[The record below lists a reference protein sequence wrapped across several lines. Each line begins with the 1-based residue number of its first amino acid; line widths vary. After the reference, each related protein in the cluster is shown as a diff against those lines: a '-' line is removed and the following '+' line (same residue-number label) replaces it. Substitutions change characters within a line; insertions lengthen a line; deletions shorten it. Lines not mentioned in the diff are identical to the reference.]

1 MPSHPPAKVGSS
13 PLGDLV
19 TPFIHTSGSTPDPS
33 PSLLPTYSL
42 MSPSPAVI
50 RPQKWG
56 IQNWRRESREVPR
69 LSNLGGSRSTP
80 HQPSCSARET
90 GALEDKGTCI
100 LMGGERGWGKADEG
114 HKGLTLLHTPP
125 LAPRGCRSPKL
136 LCPPSRGM
144 RAVPAQV
151 SLWARGAGQQ
161 ARWSRQ
167 GTGWKCDEP
176 SAGAQPPVP
185 GQELPISRGLES
197 LPMLG

>member
-1 MPSHPPAKVGSS
+1 MFALSPVAYRQPGERSRPGHHTCNETSGFTRSLKVSKKGLRVSLAVLTFCSLFKYFLNTVQLKINMPFHPPAKVGFS

-19 TPFIHTSGSTPDPS
+19 TPFIHTRGSTPDPS

-100 LMGGERGWGKADEG
+100 LMGEREAGVRQ
-114 HKGLTLLHTPP
+114 T
-125 LAPRGCRSPKL
+125 RGTK
-136 LCPPSRGM
+136 
-144 RAVPAQV
+144 V
-151 SLWARGAGQQ
+151 
-161 ARWSRQ
+161 
-167 GTGWKCDEP
+167 
-176 SAGAQPPVP
+176 
-185 GQELPISRGLES
+185 
-197 LPMLG
+197 